1 MRAMPA
7 LAAALLTAS
16 LALAGCSAS
25 GERSAASDGA
35 AKPAQDRQEGLAS
48 AGSGA
53 DSAPSAAPG
62 GKGEKAETSAPA
74 GTHVIRTAQLTVR
87 VKNTQ
92 KALTTARDAAEKAGG
107 LVQNESTER
116 VEDDHV
122 MSSVVLR
129 VPQDSYDSVLA
140 ELAGTGTLIARQSEA
155 KDVTDQVV
163 DVNSRVASQRV
174 SVDRV
179 RKLMDRATDLSDVVA
194 LEGELSTRQS
204 ALESLLAQQAS
215 LKDRTT
221 LATITLEL
229 TETPASEEEQENEGP
244 GFLDAL
250 GGGWDAFTA
259 TLRWITV
266 VLGAVVPFAAAL
278 AALYLL
284 WRLIR
289 GRLRRR
295 AAPSATPV
303 TADEGGPAAESA
315 AGRD

>member
-25 GERSAASDGA
+25 DEKSTASDSA
-35 AKPAQDRQEGLAS
+35 AKPAQERQEGPAG
-48 AGSGA
+48 AGSAA

-62 GKGEKAETSAPA
+62 ATGEKARTSTPA
-74 GTHVIRTAQLTVR
+74 ASHVIRTAQLTVR

-140 ELAGTGTLIARQSEA
+140 ELAGTGTLIARRSEA

-179 RKLMDRATDLSDVVA
+179 RKLMDRATGLSDVVA

-229 TETPASEEEQENEGP
+229 TETPASEEEKADEGP

-250 GGGWDAFTA
+250 DGGWDAFTA

-266 VLGAVVPFAAAL
+266 VIGAVAPFAAAL
-278 AALYLL
+278 AVLYLL
-284 WRLIR
+284 WRLIH
-289 GRLRRR
+289 GRLPRRP
-295 AAPSATPV
+295 APAATPV
-303 TADEGGPAAESA
+303 TAGEGGTAAEGM